1 MSTEHLD
8 VTLSNQTPQF
18 WQRAVAEL
26 SACDPVIAQ
35 LATVNRGLEAR
46 PRGDAFATLARAIV
60 GQQISVRAAQT
71 IWDRTVVAVGQAA
84 PLALLDCAHDHLRSC
99 GLSAR
104 KVEYLKDL
112 SRWFIEHDQGRE
124 LDHMSDDALIAELCS
139 IKGVGRWTAEMF
151 MIFYL
156 FRPDVLPLNDL
167 GLLRGVSRSYMQGA
181 PVSKTEVRE
190 LTAHWAPWR
199 SVGTWYM
206 WRALSPIPVEY

>member
-1 MSTEHLD
+1 MNSKR
-8 VTLSNQTPQF
+8 VKVKPGLSHPEF
-18 WQRAVAEL
+18 WPRAVAEL
-26 SACDPVIAQ
+26 SARDPLIAK
-35 LATVNRGLEAR
+35 LAATNRGLESR

-71 IWDRTVVAVGQAA
+71 IWERTLLAAGRAA
-84 PLALLDCAHDHLRSC
+84 PQAVLDCTDDSLRGC

-112 SRWFIEHDQGRE
+112 SRWFIEHQNGRE
-124 LDHMSDDALIAELCS
+124 LDHMSDERLIAELCT

-156 FRPDVLPLNDL
+156 FRPDVLPLDDL
-167 GLLRGVSRSYMQGA
+167 GLLRGVSLVYKEGA
-181 PVSKTEVRE
+181 PVTKNDVRE

-206 WRALSPIPVEY
+206 WRALSPIPKE